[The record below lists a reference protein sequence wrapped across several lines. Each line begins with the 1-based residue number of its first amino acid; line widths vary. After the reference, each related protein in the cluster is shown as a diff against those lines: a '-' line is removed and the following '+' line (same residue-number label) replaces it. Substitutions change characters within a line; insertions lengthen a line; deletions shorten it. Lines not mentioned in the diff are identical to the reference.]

1 MSKESDEDRN
11 DRGAVVLQPEPPARG
26 TFALL
31 IPSNMSWQASSFG
44 GALRLDFRPIRPRE
58 RASRVREK
66 AKS

>member
-1 MSKESDEDRN
+1 MSKETDEDRD

-31 IPSNMSWQASSFG
+31 IPSNMAWQASSFG
-44 GALRLDFRPIRPRE
+44 GAVRLDFWPMRPKE

-66 AKS
+66 AKP

>member
-1 MSKESDEDRN
+1 MP
-11 DRGAVVLQPEPPARG
+11 QPEPPARG

-44 GALRLDFRPIRPRE
+44 GALRLDFRPMRPRE

-66 AKS
+66 GKP